1 MRPGFPCIG
10 GFVDTVAYGKIGAS
24 EACAACNINDVRVRR
39 SDGDGA
45 NRLRRLRIENGR
57 PGAAVVIGFP
67 DATVDSAD
75 VKDGRLACDAC
86 ERARAAAAEW
96 ADHAPA
102 HFAIS
107 AFGKLLREGACCN

>member
-1 MRPGFPCIG
+1 MRPGFSCIG
-10 GFVDTVAYGKIGAS
+10 GFVDAVADGKIGAGQ
-24 EACAACNINDVRVRR
+24 AFAACNINDVRVGR

-45 NRLRRLRIENGR
+45 YLLRRLRIEDGR

-67 DATVDSAD
+67 DATVDGAD
-75 VKDGRLACDAC
+75 VKDGRLACDAG
-86 ERARAAAAEW
+86 ESARAAAAER

-107 AFGKLLREGACCN
+107 AFGILLR